1 MKRSGLFFL
10 ILFTLTNLVYPQNLN
25 ISTTPKSKPISPNL
39 FGIFFEDLNYAADGG
54 LYAELVQNRS
64 FEYSPSDIDNWH
76 DETNWHPF
84 TAWQFMTKGF
94 GYGTISIE
102 TKNPV
107 HPNNPHYIQIHVEET
122 GANGV
127 GIMNS
132 GYNGMVIKSG
142 EQYRFSVFINQISDK
157 SIPLVVKLEDKS
169 GETLAESKFSTD
181 SIDWKK
187 YEVLLTAT
195 TRCDSANLVLLAQ
208 APGKLAID
216 MVSLFPINTFKN
228 RENGLRKDIAETI
241 AALQPKFMRF
251 PGGCLVHGDGLE
263 NMYKWKNTIGPV
275 EQRKEQRNIWQY
287 RQSGGLGYFE
297 YFQFCEDIGAI
308 PIPVVPAA
316 VSCQN
321 SGGTWRTGGNGQK
334 CLPMPD
340 MEAYIQDVLDLI
352 EYANGPATSEWGSK
366 RANAGHPAP
375 FDLKYL
381 GIGNED
387 KITPGFKERFEMIYQ
402 TVTKMHPEITV
413 IGTVG
418 PFSSGEDY
426 EKGWEFAKKMK
437 LEMVDEHYYNRP
449 EWFLN
454 NQNYYDKYDRTIKV
468 YLGEYASKGN
478 TLFNALAEAVY
489 MTALERNADL
499 VKFASYAP
507 LLAKEGNTQ
516 WNPDLIYFNNTT
528 VCPTVN
534 YYVQQLFSQNSGD
547 VYYDE
552 IISLPD
558 SQNNNHIAYSCV
570 GVNKSNE
577 IILKLV
583 NADSLSHTF
592 LLDLSKFNNLSTNA
606 SQTILSG
613 NADDKNT
620 FESPN
625 TVEPQVSQITFN
637 SKKSIVTLPYSLYI
651 IKIKSL

>member
-1 MKRSGLFFL
+1 MKRYGLFFL
-10 ILFTLTNLVYPQNLN
+10 ILFILANLVYSQNLKN
-25 ISTTPKSKPISPNL
+25 NNTLKSKSISPNL

-94 GYGTISIE
+94 GYGTISLE
-102 TKNPV
+102 TRNPV
-107 HPNNPHYIQIHVEET
+107 HPDNPHYIQIHIEEA

-127 GIMNS
+127 GIMNM

-157 SIPLVVKLEDKS
+157 PIPLVVKLEDKS
-169 GETLAESKFSTD
+169 GETLAESNFATD
-181 SIDWKK
+181 SMVWKK
-187 YEVLLTAT
+187 YEVLLTAN
-195 TRCDSANLVLLAQ
+195 TRCDSAHLVLLAQ
-208 APGKLAID
+208 APGKLDID
-216 MVSLFPINTFKN
+216 MVSLFPQNTFKN
-228 RENGLRKDIAETI
+228 RKNGLRKDLAETI

-263 NMYKWKNTIGPV
+263 NIYKWKNTIGPV

-297 YFQFCEDIGAI
+297 YFQFCDDIGAI
-308 PIPVVPAA
+308 PIPVIPAA

-321 SGGTWRTGGNGQK
+321 SGGTWRTGSNGQK
-334 CLPMPD
+334 CLPMQD
-340 MEAYIQDVLDLI
+340 MESYIQDVLDLI
-352 EYANGPATSEWGSK
+352 EYANGPATSDWGAK

-375 FDLKYL
+375 FNLKYL

-387 KITPGFKERFEMIYQ
+387 KITPGFKERFEMIYNAI
-402 TVTKMHPEITV
+402 KKIHPEITV

-418 PFSSGEDY
+418 PFSAGEDY
-426 EKGWEFAKKMK
+426 ENGWAFAKELK
-437 LEMVDEHYYNRP
+437 LAMVDEHYYNHP

-454 NQNYYDKYDRTIKV
+454 NQNYYDKYDRMIKV

-478 TLFNALAEAVY
+478 TLFNALSEAAY
-489 MTALERNADL
+489 MTSLERNGDL
-499 VKFASYAP
+499 VQFASYAP
-507 LLAKEGNTQ
+507 LLANIDNTQ

-528 VCPTVN
+528 VCPTIN
-534 YYVQQLFSQNSGD
+534 YYVQQLFSKNSGN

-552 IISLPD
+552 IITTPE
-558 SQNNNHIAYSCV
+558 SQNNNRIAYSCV
-570 GVNKSNE
+570 GDTSTNE

-583 NADSLSHTF
+583 NADSISRTF
-592 LLDLSKFNNLSTNA
+592 QLDITKFKNLSNIA
-606 SQTILSG
+606 SQTILAG
-613 NADDKNT
+613 KAKDKNT
-620 FESPN
+620 FESSN
-625 TVEPQVSQITFN
+625 TVIPQVSEITIN
-637 SKKSIVTLPYSLYI
+637 RNKSIVTPAYSLYI
-651 IKIKSL
+651 IRIKSL